1 MLEGGLTFIFYQK
14 YFYDKMDLRL
24 FYFHGTD
31 YTLPYPT
38 VLNMRLNYS
47 KDSFL
52 WNTQKHFQDYQVS
65 SPKEQLIFVKPPC
78 ICNSSK
84 TKLFQIWQIKGLSKC
99 VPDLSLTRFYSHF
112 FFFFFFHSCQAS
124 LWFRNYQME
133 NLNESKILQL
143 E

>member
-52 WNTQKHFQDYQVS
+52 
-65 SPKEQLIFVKPPC
+65 
-78 ICNSSK
+78 
-84 TKLFQIWQIKGLSKC
+84 
-99 VPDLSLTRFYSHF
+99 
-112 FFFFFFHSCQAS
+112 
-124 LWFRNYQME
+124 
-133 NLNESKILQL
+133 
-143 E
+143 